1 MLEDKL
7 ENRYAEEGFRWAA
20 SVPIRI
26 PWYRYTV
33 KCTVV
38 QERVLSELDHIV
50 CKCVGEQINTV
61 PDIAF
66 VLSLDPIIV
75 QGELNMLESDG
86 MIQNCDNVYQM
97 TGNGRDSYARH
108 SRVQKSIEEYPIFMN
123 GLTGRWSVAPPSAP
137 DETLGK
143 TLSIQ
148 PLLAAGQAGTAEQE
162 KLCASLSDAYGGYI
176 LSMAFLDV
184 DSVLY
189 QEEKM
194 LVYQKEGERNVKI
207 AFLDEVQDD
216 WDIDLGA
223 ALTSRYERREL
234 LELLR
239 VEEFVQKQKEKLIGE
254 SQFSGAY
261 AARTR
266 EFKYCRNRQIREL
279 LKNSFSAAESSVF
292 IVSPWIDHNNY
303 VVTEQFLSDM
313 ESALKRGIK
322 ISIGY
327 GYLPHGQRERLIKR
341 MRACDKKT
349 QLESTDR
356 NWQTERMACVLSKRF
371 RSLPFEIF
379 YVGTHEKLL
388 IVDDRYCYVGS
399 FNLLSYDGGEQ
410 YDFADFRS
418 RYEGGLMVDSAEIAG
433 QIKSTVYQ
441 SLPPANG
448 ALGLTH
454 G

>member
-1 MLEDKL
+1 MLEDKI
-7 ENRYAEEGFRWAA
+7 ENRYAPEGYRWAA
-20 SVPIRI
+20 SVPIRV
-26 PWYRYTV
+26 PWYQYTV

-50 CKCVGEQINTV
+50 CKCVQEQINTV
-61 PDIAF
+61 LDIAF
-66 VLSLDPIIV
+66 VLSLDPMIV

-86 MIQNCDNVYQM
+86 MLRKCGDMYQL
-97 TGNGRDSYARH
+97 TENGIDSYTRH
-108 SRVQKSIEEYPIFMN
+108 SKSQKSIEEYPLYMN
-123 GLTGRWSVAPPSAP
+123 GLTGKWSVAPPSPP
-137 DETLGK
+137 DEKLGK
-143 TLSIQ
+143 TLSMQ
-148 PLLAAGQAGTAEQE
+148 PLLAAEQAGKEEQE
-162 KLCASLSDAYGGYI
+162 RLCASLSDTYGGYF
-176 LSMAFLDV
+176 LSMAFQDV
-184 DSVLY
+184 GSMLY

-207 AFLDEVQDD
+207 AFLDEAQDD

-234 LELLR
+234 LELLK
-239 VEEFVQKQKEKLIGE
+239 VEKFVQNQKQNMIEA
-254 SQFSGAY
+254 SQFSSAY
-261 AARTR
+261 AARTQ

-279 LKNSFSAAESSVF
+279 LKSSFSTAESSVF

-327 GYLPHGQRERLIKR
+327 GYLPHEQRERLIKR
-341 MRACDKKT
+341 MQACDKKAR
-349 QLESTDR
+349 LENTDR
-356 NWQTERMACVLSKRF
+356 NWQTERMAGILYKRF

-410 YDFADFRS
+410 FEFADFRS
-418 RYEGGLMVDSAEIAG
+418 RYEGGLMVDSAEIAS

-441 SLPPANG
+441 SLPPANPVKT
-448 ALGLTH
+448 LV
-454 G
+454 